1 MKEVQVET
9 KSFKTIYRAIDGTD
23 FTNREDCELYEQS
36 ARGVIM
42 GRFKRLVVAEAN
54 EWKLLRGSDDNK
66 VFAVSIKNQSDI
78 DTVLQAYYIDNPY
91 MLKDDGNQATYRKR
105 YESLCDRAYKEKDLL
120 LMGTNCD
127 GELYFSDTRNA
138 FIERL
143 NNLDKPEE
151 EEFKNEA

>member
-23 FTNREDCELYEQS
+23 FTNKEDCEQYEQS

-42 GRFKRLVVAEAN
+42 GRFKRLVIAETD
-54 EWKLLRGSDDNK
+54 EWELLKGDDEHGVYALK
-66 VFAVSIKNQSDI
+66 IESQTDI
-78 DTVLQAYYIDNPY
+78 DIVLQAYYLDNPY
-91 MLKDDGNQATYRKR
+91 MLKDDENRAKYRKR

-127 GELYFSDTRNA
+127 GELYFLDTRNA

-143 NNLDKPEE
+143 NNLDKPKE

>member
-9 KSFKTIYRAIDGTD
+9 KSFKTIYRAVDGTD
-23 FTNREDCELYEQS
+23 FTNKEDCEQYEQS

-42 GRFKRLVVAEAN
+42 GRFKRLVIAETD
-54 EWKLLRGSDDNK
+54 EWKLLRGDDEHGVYALK
-66 VFAVSIKNQSDI
+66 IESQADI
-78 DTVLQAYYIDNPY
+78 DIVLQAYYLDQPY
-91 MLKDDGNQATYRKR
+91 MLKDDGNQAEYRKR
-105 YESLCDRAYKEKDLL
+105 YESMCDRAYKEKDLL

-127 GELYFSDTRNA
+127 GELYFLDTKNA

-143 NNLDKPEE
+143 NNLDKPKE

>member
-9 KSFKTIYRAIDGTD
+9 KSFKTIYRAVDGTD
-23 FTNREDCELYEQS
+23 FTNKEDCEQYEQS

-42 GRFKRLVVAEAN
+42 GRFKRLIITETD
-54 EWKLLRGSDDNK
+54 EWELLRGDNEHGVYALK
-66 VFAVSIKNQSDI
+66 IESQADI
-78 DTVLQAYYIDNPY
+78 DTVLQAYYLDNPY
-91 MLKDDGNQATYRKR
+91 RLKDDGIQAKYRER

-127 GELYFSDTRNA
+127 GELYFLDTRNA

-143 NNLDKPEE
+143 NNLDKPKE

>member
-23 FTNREDCELYEQS
+23 FTNKEDCEQYEQS

-42 GRFKRLVVAEAN
+42 GRFKRLVIAETD
-54 EWKLLRGSDDNK
+54 EWELLRGDSECGVYALK
-66 VFAVSIKNQSDI
+66 IESQTDI
-78 DTVLQAYYIDNPY
+78 DIVLQAYYLDNPY
-91 MLKDDGNQATYRKR
+91 MLKEDENYAKCRKR
-105 YESLCDRAYKEKDLL
+105 YESMCDRAYKEKDLL

-127 GELYFSDTRNA
+127 GELYFLDTRNA

-143 NNLDKPEE
+143 NNLDKPKE